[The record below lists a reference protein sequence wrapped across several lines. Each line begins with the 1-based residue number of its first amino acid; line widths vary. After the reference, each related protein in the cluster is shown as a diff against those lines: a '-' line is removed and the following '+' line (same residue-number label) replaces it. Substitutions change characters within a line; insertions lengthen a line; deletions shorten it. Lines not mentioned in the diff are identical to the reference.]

1 MIIPF
6 IFVIYKLVI
15 FLRDFRINLIIR
27 LLDFRFQYGVNMGFI
42 NKTNWTRK
50 KHKNKKTS
58 SSINE
63 DELNKDDVY
72 DIETSDNEANET
84 PTKWYDEVKT

>member
-1 MIIPF
+1 
-6 IFVIYKLVI
+6 
-15 FLRDFRINLIIR
+15 
-27 LLDFRFQYGVNMGFI
+27 MGFT
-42 NKTNWTRK
+42 NKTNLTRK

-63 DELNKDDVY
+63 VELDKEDVY
-72 DIETSDNEANET
+72 DIETSDSEANET